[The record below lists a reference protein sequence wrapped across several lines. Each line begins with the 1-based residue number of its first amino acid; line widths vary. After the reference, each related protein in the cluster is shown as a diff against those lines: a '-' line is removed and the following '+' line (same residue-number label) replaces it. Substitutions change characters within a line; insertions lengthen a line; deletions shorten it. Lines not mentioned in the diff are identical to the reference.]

1 MRYGVSCIC
10 FALALLLLGGSLA
23 SAVPLEDT
31 ASTVTSSP
39 PDLPAAPI
47 QPPSPEVP
55 AAPPGQVDVPAPTA
69 ADPPPAEIS
78 PVRSGG
84 AAPSGPQASAGPQS
98 GDAGPVRIATGSADL
113 ATSTAGG
120 AAGTIAGRPAN
131 GSPKVPT
138 PTAGRPRRHSVGSAH
153 PAPFRRWFAWVWPAI
168 ALGPF
173 GGLFTAPGPSGGLWG
188 LLSTLAAHQPHAI
201 LAAGGE
207 GGRSAAHSG
216 RSADS
221 SSPFPEAGA
230 GQRSGLE
237 FLLLLLLAS
246 GTLLAPLLLALY
258 WEAGYPPRRL
268 G

>member
-1 MRYGVSCIC
+1 MMRYGVSCIC

-31 ASTVTSSP
+31 PSTVTSSA

-47 QPPSPEVP
+47 RPPSPEVP
-55 AAPPGQVDVPAPTA
+55 ATPPGQVDVPASTA
-69 ADPPPAEIS
+69 ADQPPAEIS

-120 AAGTIAGRPAN
+120 AAGTIAGPPAN

-138 PTAGRPRRHSVGSAH
+138 PTAGRPRRHSVGPVH
-153 PAPFRRWFAWVWPAI
+153 PAPFRRRFAWVWPAI

-173 GGLFTAPGPSGGLWG
+173 GGLFTAPGPSGALWG

-201 LAAGGE
+201 LGAGGE

-221 SSPFPEAGA
+221 SSPFPGAGA

-237 FLLLLLLAS
+237 FLLLLLLAF
-246 GTLLAPLLLALY
+246 GTFLAPLLLALA
-258 WEAGYPPRRL
+258 WEAPRRL

>member
-1 MRYGVSCIC
+1 V
-10 FALALLLLGGSLA
+10 A
-23 SAVPLEDT
+23 SAGPLEDT
-31 ASTVTSSP
+31 ASMVTSSP

-47 QPPSPEVP
+47 RPPSPEVP
-55 AAPPGQVDVPAPTA
+55 ATPPGQVDVPAPTA

-138 PTAGRPRRHSVGSAH
+138 PTAGRPRWRHSVGPAH
-153 PAPFRRWFAWVWPAI
+153 LAPFRRWFAWVWPAI

-221 SSPFPEAGA
+221 SSPFPGAGA

-237 FLLLLLLAS
+237 FFLLLLLVS
-246 GTLLAPLLLALY
+246 GTLLAPLLLALSG
-258 WEAGYPPRRL
+258 EAGYPPRRL

>member
-1 MRYGVSCIC
+1 M
-10 FALALLLLGGSLA
+10 A

-31 ASTVTSSP
+31 ASTVTSVTSPP

-47 QPPSPEVP
+47 RPPSPEVPATPPGQVP
-55 AAPPGQVDVPAPTA
+55 AAPPGQVDVPAPTE

-78 PVRSGG
+78 PVRSDG
-84 AAPSGPQASAGPQS
+84 AAPSGSQASAGPQS

-131 GSPKVPT
+131 RSPKVPT

-188 LLSTLAAHQPHAI
+188 LLSALAAHQPHAM
-201 LAAGGE
+201 LGAGGE

-246 GTLLAPLLLALY
+246 GTLLAPLLLALSR
-258 WEAGYPPRRL
+258 EAGYPPRRL